1 MEYLS
6 GLLSDKYSSSSQ
18 KAMPGSRIDSASG
31 GNLASMSDSFAKLR
45 QNPVFIST
53 MDTLQKISNK
63 NKLSM
68 SQVAIL
74 YALNKK
80 FLTSVVVSVSTI
92 KELEE
97 NMNILN
103 QGLKLNQEDV
113 GLYYFQNYDLY
124 IFNLFTLKDWR
135 VK

>member
-124 IFNLFTLKDWR
+124 IFNLFTLKD
-135 VK
+135 

>member
-1 MEYLS
+1 
-6 GLLSDKYSSSSQ
+6 
-18 KAMPGSRIDSASG
+18 
-31 GNLASMSDSFAKLR
+31 MSDSFAKLR

-80 FLTSVVVSVSTI
+80 FVTSVVVSVSTI

-97 NMNILN
+97 NMNTLN

-124 IFNLFTLKDWR
+124 IF
-135 VK
+135 